1 MLFITVQ
8 TYYTAYM
15 NYNQLANKQTLEKT
29 SKSLQEKGYTVV
41 TVATR
46 EAALTA
52 IKELIPAGAAVMNG
66 SSTTLNQI
74 GYQDYLASGTHSW
87 VDLHAKVREENDA
100 QKRAQLRLEGITAE
114 YYLGSVHALTVTG
127 DYLVASNSG
136 SQLPHLA
143 FTSPNLILVVSSKKI
158 VLDLTMAM
166 DRLEKHV
173 IPLENDRMM
182 DVYKMPTSL
191 NKILI
196 SKGENPAMGRKVTF
210 ILVEED
216 LGF

>member
-1 MLFITVQ
+1 MIVQ

-29 SKSLQEKGYTVV
+29 TQSLQEKGYTVV

-46 EAALTA
+46 EAALSA
-52 IKELIPAGAAVMNG
+52 IKDLIPAGAAVMNG
-66 SSTTLNQI
+66 SSMTLNQI
-74 GYQDYLASGTHSW
+74 GYTDYLASGEHSW
-87 VDLHAKVREENDA
+87 DDLHAKVREENDA
-100 QKRAQLRLEGITAE
+100 KKRAELRLQGISAE
-114 YYLGSVHALTVTG
+114 YYLGSVHALTQSG
-127 DYLVASNSG
+127 DFLVASNSG

-143 FTSPNLILVVSSKKI
+143 FTSPNLILVVSTKKI
-158 VLDLTMAM
+158 VDDLAMAM

-182 DVYKMPTSL
+182 EAYKMPTSL

-196 SKGENPAMGRKVTF
+196 SKAENPAMGRKVTI
-210 ILVEED
+210 ILIEDD